1 MFERVVT
8 TDKPLRLA
16 NQRRLRQFAAAHPEV
31 TVFAAH
37 DPGGF
42 PGPRR
47 ARARRGPD
55 ALLLVLVGL
64 FGQ

>member
-37 DPGGF
+37 VPVASRPPTGSRPPGT
-42 PGPRR
+42 
-47 ARARRGPD
+47 
-55 ALLLVLVGL
+55 
-64 FGQ
+64 